1 MANWKKIPA
10 KVPKTYVLSE
20 KPNAEPQFKKTLLYL
35 FCPRFLTPPPTSTD
49 VERLFSRAG
58 MALPSHRA
66 GTLPE
71 RVDIRENIL
80 SLNFALNWD

>member
-1 MANWKKIPA
+1 M
-10 KVPKTYVLSE
+10 Y
-20 KPNAEPQFKKTLLYL
+20 LL
-35 FCPRFLTPPPTSTD
+35 CPRYLTPPPTSTD

-71 RVDIRENIL
+71 RVDRALFIRENIL
-80 SLNFALNWD
+80 SLNFALDWE